1 MKLIFLLILYFIISS
16 LLISCS
22 NEKISI
28 EIKPPYDGAPKKGYL
43 YINNNKYD
51 IDYNSSSNINIV
63 EDKNYKI
70 VYEDE
75 NKDVF
80 GYIESIFVNY
90 KDKIILTLNHNNSF
104 RKIDHLI
111 PSSANF
117 NCYLY
122 DDYNFYIFRKNSI
135 EKYSLI
141 NSSAKKLKK
150 IDLEN
155 NCINIDGKLIFD
167 SKKIYFI
174 NNEKIDSFIYEKN
187 IQNFYFKSLNSEKYI
202 LITINNEKI
211 DSIVFD
217 ISSKSSNI
225 FTDNLVGF
233 ENKNID
239 ILYINNQ
246 IILWQNSK
254 LYKLVNNKFSFYHNF
269 DKEGRVFQI
278 KDKIF
283 LFSENKIFK
292 IEDKIITDL
301 NLSINLNDYNITTLE
316 NSLLITSNHIKNESN
331 YYIFNGKKISSFTVK
346 RSEINIKDFNSVK
359 IDKYQYLFFNKD
371 SFDSISRS
379 IFYLFSN
386 FDGFFIN

>member
-1 MKLIFLLILYFIISS
+1 MKLIFLLILYLIIS
-16 LLISCS
+16 SCS

-43 YINNNKYD
+43 YINNDKYD
-51 IDYNSSSNINIV
+51 INYDGSNDINIV
-63 EDKNYKI
+63 ENKNYKI
-70 VYEDE
+70 VYTDE
-75 NKDVF
+75 NRDVF

-90 KDKIILTLNHNNSF
+90 ENKIILTLNHNNSF
-104 RKIDHLI
+104 RKIEHLI
-111 PSSANF
+111 PSTTNF

-122 DDYNFYIFRKNSI
+122 DNYNFYIFRKDNI
-135 EKYSLI
+135 EEYSLI
-141 NSSAKKLKK
+141 NGSIKKLKK

-155 NCINIDGKLIFD
+155 SCINIDGKLIFD
-167 SKKIYFI
+167 GKKIYFI
-174 NNEKIDSFIYEKN
+174 NNKKIESLLYEKN
-187 IQNFYFKSLNSEKYI
+187 IQNLYFKNLNSKKYI
-202 LITINNEKI
+202 LITIDNENI
-211 DSIVFD
+211 DSIILD

-225 FTDNLVGF
+225 FTNSLTGF
-233 ENKNID
+233 EKKNID
-239 ILYINNQ
+239 ILYIDNQ
-246 IILWQNSK
+246 ILLWQNGK
-254 LYKLVNNKFSFYHNF
+254 LYKLVNNKFDFYHNF

-278 KDKIF
+278 KNKIF

-292 IEDKIITDL
+292 IEDKTITNL
-301 NLSINLNDYNITTLE
+301 NLSINLNNYKITTLE

-331 YYIFNGKKISSFTVK
+331 YYIFNGKAISSFTIK

-386 FDGFFIN
+386 FDNFVIN